1 MSNWTEGEVIIAAA
15 KLIVE
20 ELKSGKQIDMAI
32 FIDAADEVAK
42 AYLSEHPDDDD
53 RPITPEWIDRY
64 RVSDVLYL
72 IEKKDDLC
80 LYVQVNGIYAEIEQ
94 YGDSVRIPISTRGD
108 LRRLCKV
115 LKIELKEKHG
125 ASA

>member
-1 MSNWTEGEVIIAAA
+1 MSNYVDLATATNELRRDLAEYAKIDGATERLARIIRNATLLA
-15 KLIVE
+15 E
-20 ELKSGKQIDMAI
+20 
-32 FIDAADEVAK
+32 
-42 AYLSEHPDDDD
+42 EHPDDDD
-53 RPITPEWIDRY
+53 RPITAEWIDLY
-64 RVSDVLYL
+64 RISDVLYL

-115 LKIELKEKHG
+115 LKIELKGKHG
-125 ASA
+125 TSD